1 MLCHPP
7 RNSSLNTL
15 GPRHPH
21 KRRTTKA
28 SFRGQVPETG
38 TEQRCR
44 GCSSARP
51 QQAPGCC
58 AFTSVAE
65 LLLLFESS
73 SSYLTCSNSAFQRET
88 TTLHIFE
95 DSFLT
100 HQSLLFSRPNMA
112 PRDLPLQS
120 RPNHLCILHLS
131 ERFFPQSTKPF
142 ICALRG
148 AQFNRTIAFLEHN
161 SQRFY

>member
-1 MLCHPP
+1 MAGKVLCHPP
-7 RNSSLNTL
+7 PNSSLNTL
-15 GPRHPH
+15 GPRHPQ

-28 SFRGQVPETG
+28 SCRGQVPEAG

-100 HQSLLFSRPNMA
+100 HQSLLFSR
-112 PRDLPLQS
+112 DLTWPLA
-120 RPNHLCILHLS
+120 IYLS
-131 ERFFPQSTKPF
+131 KADQTTSACYTSVKGFF
-142 ICALRG
+142 L
-148 AQFNRTIAFLEHN
+148 
-161 SQRFY
+161 SQQNPTYVL